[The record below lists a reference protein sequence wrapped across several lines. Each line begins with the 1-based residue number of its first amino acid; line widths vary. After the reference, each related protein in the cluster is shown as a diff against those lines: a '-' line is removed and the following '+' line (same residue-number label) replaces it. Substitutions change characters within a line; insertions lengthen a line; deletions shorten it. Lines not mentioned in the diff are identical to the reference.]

1 MHRTLARPAR
11 LGSLPMA
18 LAIVGA
24 LAACGGSDDD
34 TSSDSSP
41 PVQMSL
47 SATPVSPTAVD
58 VRWSGL
64 SAAPTRYE
72 LYINGAFYASAF
84 PSSASSTSERVRV
97 SSLTPS
103 TNYCFF
109 VYAVYAFGGAGSRS
123 NESCVV
129 TPAAGQ

>member
-1 MHRTLARPAR
+1 MHWTSGGPAR
-11 LGSLPMA
+11 VGPRLMA
-18 LAIVGA
+18 LAIVA
-24 LAACGGSDDD
+24 AVAACGGSDDER
-34 TSSDSSP
+34 SSP
-41 PVQMSL
+41 SPPPIQMSL
-47 SATPVSPTAVD
+47 SATPVSSTAVD

-64 SAAPTRYE
+64 SSAPTRYE

-97 SSLTPS
+97 SSLTPA

-109 VYAVYAFGGAGSRS
+109 VQAVYFAGGVGSRS

-129 TPAAGQ
+129 TPATGE